1 MAFSNA
7 LYYKVIKIPV
17 LFYRWRARFI

>member
-17 LFYRWRARFI
+17 LFYRWRTRFI